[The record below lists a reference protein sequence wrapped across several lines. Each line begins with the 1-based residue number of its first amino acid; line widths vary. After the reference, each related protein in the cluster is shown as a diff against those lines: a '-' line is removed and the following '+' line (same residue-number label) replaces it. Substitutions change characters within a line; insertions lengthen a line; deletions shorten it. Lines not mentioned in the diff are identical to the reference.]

1 MAEDTENATVTEPE
15 ASAVKKKTQ
24 EPATATKKKAVPPKV
39 EDKPHVMQIEV
50 RRTGLEESD
59 GSGRYVRVLTTSYV
73 NGAVHEKGA
82 IVPWPKGVE
91 RLGPNLEE
99 YTG

>member
-1 MAEDTENATVTEPE
+1 MAEDTKKPE
-15 ASAVKKKTQ
+15 EQKPAEGPVASKKK
-24 EPATATKKKAVPPKV
+24 EPAAPKKA
-39 EDKPHVMQIEV
+39 ETKPAVMHVEV

-59 GSGRYVRVLTTSYV
+59 GSGRYVRVLQTSYV

-82 IVPWPKGVE
+82 VVPWPKGVDK
-91 RLGPNLEE
+91 LGPNLEE